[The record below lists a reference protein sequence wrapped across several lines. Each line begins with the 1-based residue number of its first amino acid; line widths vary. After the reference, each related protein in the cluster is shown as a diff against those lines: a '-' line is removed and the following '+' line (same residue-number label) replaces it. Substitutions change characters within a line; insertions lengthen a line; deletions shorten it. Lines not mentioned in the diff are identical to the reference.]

1 MRSEI
6 GIGDPLTLISGR
18 VHEAEGRNR
27 RTFSLLQ
34 AVRYRRPVIW
44 ILRDHMRERP
54 MPCGLPQGVA
64 ERLLI
69 VTPGNETDLLW
80 CFEEALRS
88 RPVDLVIAEPERALS
103 LMEGRRFQLAAE
115 AGRSTGL
122 LLIREGQGS
131 NAAETRWH
139 CEALPGAPD
148 STLHR
153 WSLNKN
159 KKGTLK
165 SWTVHWNGATAA
177 FHLVPEARERHEPQE
192 APD

>member
-6 GIGDPLTLISGR
+6 AIADPLNLVSGR
-18 VHEAEGRNR
+18 VHEAEGRDR

-34 AVRYRRPVIW
+34 AVRHRGPVIW
-44 ILRDHMRERP
+44 IVPDHAPERP
-54 MPCGLPQGVA
+54 MPCGLPQGVV

-69 VTPGNETDLLW
+69 VTPGNEADLLW
-80 CFEEALRS
+80 CLEESLRS
-88 RPVDLVIAEPERALS
+88 RPVGLVIAEPERALS
-103 LMEGRRFQLAAE
+103 LTAGRRFQLAAE
-115 AGRSTGL
+115 AGRTTGL

-139 CEALPGAPD
+139 CEALPGAAD
-148 STLHR
+148 STPHR
-153 WSLNKN
+153 WSLKKN
-159 KKGTLK
+159 KKGTLG

-177 FHLVPEARERHEPQE
+177 CHLVPEARERHESQG